1 MTRTKV
7 KTMSKGPRNTRKGG
21 RPTKTTPQVAA
32 ERRAQLERMV
42 ILSDRARSKGQKV
55 SLPTFSWEKS
65 E

>member
-1 MTRTKV
+1 
-7 KTMSKGPRNTRKGG
+7 MSKGPRNTRKGG
-21 RPTKTTPQVAA
+21 RPTKTIQQVAA